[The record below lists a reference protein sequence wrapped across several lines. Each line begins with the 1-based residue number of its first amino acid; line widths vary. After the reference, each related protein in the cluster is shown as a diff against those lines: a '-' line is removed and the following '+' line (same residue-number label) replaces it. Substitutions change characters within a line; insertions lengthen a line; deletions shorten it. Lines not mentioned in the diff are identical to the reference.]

1 MEKYTECIYIEMNI
15 NIYVQIYLVSTSNNG
30 WSDWEEVWF
39 SFWSWWGRPWFP
51 GLSGHAGY
59 SSYRQTSADPGR
71 AWQAVE
77 MSSVHHNQNA
87 HIVKFYKYMIFKM
100 IYQIEF
106 SYMIYMSK
114 FFSYKHNIIT
124 YISCNYFLR
133 WFISKIYNNEYCN
146 LLWDFV
152 TTFPIAVRLIISL
165 LHIHR
170 WRS

>member
-1 MEKYTECIYIEMNI
+1 MDI
-15 NIYVQIYLVSTSNNG
+15 NIYVQVYLASTSNNG

-59 SSYRQTSADPGR
+59 SSYRRTSADPGR

-87 HIVKFYKYMIFKM
+87 RKVKFYKYMIFKM

-124 YISCNYFLR
+124 YLSCNYFLR

-152 TTFPIAVRLIISL
+152 TTFPIAVRLII
-165 LHIHR
+165 
-170 WRS
+170 